1 MRGAM
6 LFFAGIVV
14 VVPSARTAVEEYVNN
29 AVARL
34 AAESP
39 YSEIILVSIGLIGL
53 LLLLLMRQPAPERTI
68 VYRIRT
74 EVPGPAGLLPERQ
87 RVGREF
93 RPARKAPALKPR
105 TNPPTHYPIAWLARI
120 RRLFTNPLRFRIS

>member
-1 MRGAM
+1 M

-14 VVPSARTAVEEYVNN
+14 VVPSARTAVEDYVNT

-39 YSEIILVSIGLIGL
+39 YSEIILVSIGLIGV
-53 LLLLLMRQPAPERTI
+53 LLLLLMRQPAPERMI

-74 EVPGPAGLLPERQ
+74 EVPGPAGFIPER
-87 RVGREF
+87 RSPDKNES
-93 RPARKAPALKPR
+93 RPFRKAPALKAR
-105 TNPPTHYPIAWLARI
+105 RRSLPPYPIAWLS
-120 RRLFTNPLRFRIS
+120 RLFRMFANHLRFRIS